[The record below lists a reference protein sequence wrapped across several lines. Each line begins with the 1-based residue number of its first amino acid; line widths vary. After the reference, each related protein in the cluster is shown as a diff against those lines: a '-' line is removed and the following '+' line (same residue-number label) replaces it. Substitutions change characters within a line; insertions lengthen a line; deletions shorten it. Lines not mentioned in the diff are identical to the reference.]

1 MFNTETIYML
11 WDAEHNGETMNY
23 LREDAES
30 YVFDDG
36 MELVLA
42 KANVVDLGDDHPPA
56 NKEVG
61 KHYISTYDGSV
72 SYGASLPSTPQNS
85 QNSLSSVNSGLSGL
99 SGQSGQSGQSGGRR
113 KSKGRKTKSKKS
125 KKAKA
130 KARKTKK
137 ASKK

>member
-72 SYGASLPSTPQNS
+72 SYGASLPSTPQYSRNS
-85 QNSLSSVNSGLSGL
+85 LNSLSSVN
-99 SGQSGQSGQSGGRR
+99 SGQSGQSGGRR
-113 KSKGRKTKSKKS
+113 KSKGKKTKSKKS
-125 KKAKA
+125 KKVKA

-137 ASKK
+137 ASRK